1 MSFQVGDKVS
11 FLNEALDGFI
21 SKVIDNK
28 LVEVT
33 TSDGFGIP
41 VLIAELVRV
50 GRVST
55 NPSNPII
62 SNNQR
67 DVKNAQIPIR
77 STIDLK
83 PYLCFSRNA
92 AKDNELYLLNNT
104 SYVQFFA
111 LRIQK
116 DSEWVLIY
124 SGKVTKRSY
133 VFVANYPDKEL
144 ENFRNVSIDI
154 LNLDFSLKRRF
165 PLTSALV
172 KIKPSRFF
180 KESSY
185 SEIPILKK
193 KAFLID
199 VSGEIIKT
207 SEPQEELLKSVESLP
222 KKKPLKSLKII
233 GKIDLKQD
241 KKSRS
246 RGEYD
251 LHIENLGIPF
261 RGKSNGEIVQIQLS
275 KARVFI
281 DQSIIAGKREII
293 LVHGVGNGMLK
304 KEVHKLLRSYYGIR
318 FEQADARN
326 YGEGATLV
334 HLKG

>member
-1 MSFQVGDKVS
+1 MSFQIGDKVS
-11 FLNEALDGFI
+11 FLNEALDGVV
-21 SKVIDNK
+21 SKIIDNK

-50 GRVST
+50 GGVST

-62 SNNQR
+62 SKNQR
-67 DVKNAQIPIR
+67 DVNNTQIPIR
-77 STIDLK
+77 STINNK
-83 PYLCFSRNA
+83 PYLCFSRNS

-104 SYVQFFA
+104 PYIQFFA

-133 VFVANYPDKEL
+133 VFVANYKDKEL

-154 LNLDFSLKRRF
+154 VNLEFSSKKLF

-185 SEIPILKK
+185 SQIPVLEK
-193 KAFLID
+193 KAILID
-199 VSGEIIKT
+199 VSGEIIKS

-233 GKIDLKQD
+233 GKIDLKHD

-246 RGEYD
+246 RGGLD
-251 LHIENLGIPF
+251 LHIEKLGVPF
-261 RGKSNGEIVQIQLS
+261 KGKSNGEIMQIQLN

-281 DQSIIAGKREII
+281 DQSIIAGKREIT

-318 FEQADARN
+318 FEQADARD